1 MRDLEAVARHHARGY
16 HAPCKISCRKSDRP
30 SHPLARRPVVLRGA
44 EADDVIRRCRVPDT
58 PGARLNATLLLGRIP
73 VIMMEN
79 PPLKPSQLRALN
91 KRYFG
96 KVGWRECP
104 YELGNC
110 VVYDSVLVAYQKS
123 GHYWLHCLSLSHKQ
137 FQEVAFST
145 EASQSC
151 IDGILNSMGFIIGGT
166 SSSLQDGKKYR
177 GNLKSMEQ
185 QGQQVKGRMAMEGWV
200 VPFLVRRDMA
210 HSFAYYALKQGR
222 VPDEFMPQCSRH
234 AVAMNALE
242 RLYCKG
248 ANDARWEQTKH
259 LGGIYP
265 NLGKMGAG
273 TGFTGTAEYA
283 CEWHLDSSTRGTFE
297 TILFGKPPR
306 LPAGHRW
313 IFGLLDAGVLIDL
326 HNSPTFL
333 MIPGQDVLH
342 GTMFT
347 GKADGSD
354 HVEHGAG
361 GSALMNKRKIT
372 SPTAQAYGKLHL
384 AKERRSI

>member
-1 MRDLEAVARHHARGY
+1 M
-16 HAPCKISCRKSDRP
+16 
-30 SHPLARRPVVLRGA
+30 
-44 EADDVIRRCRVPDT
+44 PDT

-177 GNLKSMEQ
+177 GI
-185 QGQQVKGRMAMEGWV
+185 
-200 VPFLVRRDMA
+200 
-210 HSFAYYALKQGR
+210 
-222 VPDEFMPQCSRH
+222 SR
-234 AVAMNALE
+234 A
-242 RLYCKG
+242 
-248 ANDARWEQTKH
+248 W
-259 LGGIYP
+259 
-265 NLGKMGAG
+265 
-273 TGFTGTAEYA
+273 
-283 CEWHLDSSTRGTFE
+283 SSRG
-297 TILFGKPPR
+297 
-306 LPAGHRW
+306 
-313 IFGLLDAGVLIDL
+313 
-326 HNSPTFL
+326 
-333 MIPGQDVLH
+333 
-342 GTMFT
+342 
-347 GKADGSD
+347 
-354 HVEHGAG
+354 
-361 GSALMNKRKIT
+361 NK
-372 SPTAQAYGKLHL
+372 
-384 AKERRSI
+384 